1 MKILNKNINI
11 NFSSGLT
18 TKLLLKEKCTNP
30 CKLET
35 YLNKEFGIE
44 TNFSGNKTMA
54 YANTL
59 CAQIF
64 QKLSKKMNFN
74 FLFPGARLCHC
85 FNSQP
90 PFIRIYNKTSLI
102 EKKFCI

>member
-44 TNFSGNKTMA
+44 TNFSGNNRGIRK
-54 YANTL
+54 YFKNY
-59 CAQIF
+59 
-64 QKLSKKMNFN
+64 QKK
-74 FLFPGARLCHC
+74 
-85 FNSQP
+85 
-90 PFIRIYNKTSLI
+90 
-102 EKKFCI
+102 